1 MKNHDNIIGGARVP
15 PHAGAYAENVN
26 PADTRDILGL
36 FAASGAADAEAAI
49 EAAKKAFP
57 EWAATPGPSRGRI
70 LFRFAD
76 LLEKNRDEAA
86 SILTREEG
94 KVLSESKGEIQR
106 AVDESRFM
114 AGEASR
120 LSGNHFPSEQR
131 GIDVA
136 RTRVPLGPVG
146 VITPW
151 NFPVVSP
158 VRKISPALACGDT
171 VVFKPATLTPW
182 TGLRLAELYAE
193 AGVPAGVVNTVTGPG
208 AVIGR
213 ALAES
218 KKIRGIT
225 FTGST
230 AVGRTL
236 LRACAE
242 NLTKVQ
248 LEMGG
253 KNPALV
259 FEAESLSEAAR
270 GIVSAAFASSG
281 QRCTAISRV
290 IVSRKEHDELVALM
304 AGLIRELKVGNGMD
318 PGVTMGPLVSEEQ
331 VETVQQYIRIAVQDH
346 ARIVA
351 GGAREEARTPG
362 HFFQPTLITGL
373 RSDSPLAREEI
384 FGPVLSVLV
393 VDSVEEGIALCNDT
407 PYGLGA
413 CVFTRYLGAAR
424 AFAQSVDAG
433 MIHIN
438 HGTAS
443 QPHVPFG
450 GVKESGFGPW
460 SIGSTA
466 QDFYMTDKVI
476 YTR

>member
-1 MKNHDNIIGGARVP
+1 MRLVLTGRGDEDDP
-15 PHAGAYAENVN
+15 EN
-26 PADTRDILGL
+26 T
-36 FAASGAADAEAAI
+36 
-49 EAAKKAFP
+49 
-57 EWAATPGPSRGRI
+57 
-70 LFRFAD
+70 
-76 LLEKNRDEAA
+76 
-86 SILTREEG
+86 EE
-94 KVLSESKGEIQR
+94 EI
-106 AVDESRFM
+106 
-114 AGEASR
+114 
-120 LSGNHFPSEQR
+120 
-131 GIDVA
+131 
-136 RTRVPLGPVG
+136 T
-146 VITPW
+146 
-151 NFPVVSP
+151 
-158 VRKISPALACGDT
+158 
-171 VVFKPATLTPW
+171 
-182 TGLRLAELYAE
+182 
-193 AGVPAGVVNTVTGPG
+193 
-208 AVIGR
+208 
-213 ALAES
+213 
-218 KKIRGIT
+218 
-225 FTGST
+225 
-230 AVGRTL
+230 
-236 LRACAE
+236 
-242 NLTKVQ
+242 
-248 LEMGG
+248 
-253 KNPALV
+253 
-259 FEAESLSEAAR
+259 
-270 GIVSAAFASSG
+270 
-281 QRCTAISRV
+281 
-290 IVSRKEHDELVALM
+290 
-304 AGLIRELKVGNGMD
+304 GLIRELKVGNGMD